1 MAFLSWLEGLRLP
14 FITELMLLITH
25 LGEETA
31 FLLIALVVYWCINKR
46 LGYYILSVG
55 FIGTVANQFL
65 KMLFRVPRPWIL
77 NPEFTA
83 VEAAKAEATG
93 FSFPSGHTQSSVGTF
108 GAIAFQTK
116 YRWARILC
124 ICMAVLVPFS
134 RMYLGVH
141 TPQDVL
147 VSVIIALLLI
157 FVVYPFIFGDGKRRI
172 KILFAG
178 MILLSAGY
186 LLFVHLYPFP
196 SDVDQTRLTSGIE
209 SGYTLFGCMIG
220 LVVVYFVDKK
230 WLNFQVKAK
239 WWAQIIKVILGV
251 ALVLAVKS
259 GLKTP
264 LNMLAGEYIGRAI
277 RYFLMVIVAGILW
290 PLSFQFF
297 AKIGDKEC

>member
-1 MAFLSWLEGLRLP
+1 M
-14 FITELMLLITH
+14 
-25 LGEETA
+25 
-31 FLLIALVVYWCINKR
+31 
-46 LGYYILSVG
+46 
-55 FIGTVANQFL
+55 
-65 KMLFRVPRPWIL
+65 
-77 NPEFTA
+77 
-83 VEAAKAEATG
+83 
-93 FSFPSGHTQSSVGTF
+93 
-108 GAIAFQTK
+108 
-116 YRWARILC
+116 
-124 ICMAVLVPFS
+124 
-134 RMYLGVH
+134 
-141 TPQDVL
+141 
-147 VSVIIALLLI
+147 
-157 FVVYPFIFGDGKRRI
+157 
-172 KILFAG
+172 FAG

-196 SDVDQTRLTSGIE
+196 SDVDQIRLVSGIE

>member
-14 FITELMLLITH
+14 FVTEFMLLITH

-31 FLLIALVVYWCINKR
+31 FLLIALVLFWCINKR

-55 FIGTVANQFL
+55 FIGTIANQFL
-65 KMLFRVPRPWIL
+65 KMSFRVPRPWVL
-77 NPEFTA
+77 DPNFTA

-108 GAIAFQTK
+108 GGIAFHAQ
-116 YRWARILC
+116 YRWVRILC
-124 ICMAVLVPFS
+124 ICFAILVPFS

-147 VSVIIALLLI
+147 VSVMIALLLI
-157 FVVYPFIFGDGKRRI
+157 LAVYPFVFGDGKHRM
-172 KILFAG
+172 KVLLSG
-178 MILLSAGY
+178 MILLSVGY

-196 SDVDQTRLTSGIE
+196 ADVDQTRLASGVE
-209 SGYTLFGCMIG
+209 SGYTLFGCMMG
-220 LVVVYFVDKK
+220 LIVVYFVDKK

-239 WWAQIIKVILGV
+239 WWVQIIKVVLGV

-259 GLKTP
+259 GLKAP
-264 LNMLAGEYIGRAI
+264 LNMQISILMLQKEQIST
-277 RYFLMVIVAGILW
+277 MVISML
-290 PLSFQFF
+290 
-297 AKIGDKEC
+297 